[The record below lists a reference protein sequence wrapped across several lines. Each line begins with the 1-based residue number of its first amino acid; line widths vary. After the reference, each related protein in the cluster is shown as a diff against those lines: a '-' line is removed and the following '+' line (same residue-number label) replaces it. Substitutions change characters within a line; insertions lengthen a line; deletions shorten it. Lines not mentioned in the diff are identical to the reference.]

1 MDFHF
6 HNLKFSLKGIL
17 YFHATTA
24 TDTCIEEVIDSYLRR
39 ALLRKIMETLKAL
52 ILTIIVLN
60 LVSKG
65 FSFYYNV
72 IITGSSATYCKQFI
86 VPFRDSSSRPEVLLK
101 ILQN

>member
-52 ILTIIVLN
+52 N